1 MGEKREENVRN
12 GSLVFDVISVLFMVR
27 ICYLLMKLIK
37 IEENEISFF
46 FSTLNIWFS
55 HKQKDSNG
63 IILH

>member
-12 GSLVFDVISVLFMVR
+12 GSLVFDVIPVSFMVR

-46 FSTLNIWFS
+46 SP
-55 HKQKDSNG
+55 H
-63 IILH
+63 